1 MVTYGYRRPTSKYT
15 RGGGRSAAPG
25 SRRRLAT
32 SYTRTAKAARFAKT
46 TKLRTT
52 TGRKKAI
59 RRNSSAITK
68 LKQQIYGPLQTQR
81 SASSIFNVVASRP
94 VCFQINNP
102 GFGQYGPQLLME
114 HSGDDHVSSI
124 GHFTLTNQNL
134 MAADRDNE
142 HRVNGP
148 SLLLKEI
155 DLQFRFTGYLDDT
168 RIRVDI
174 IRQKKAIPG
183 HVWNPNAAYETFM
196 PHLMPY
202 MQNLAGFTSNEI
214 DRSVFQVLATRRVY
228 INSKGSA
235 NAADLLEDRNTIDGS
250 TVNTKY
256 CNICLKMNKVCK
268 QLDSSVDESDGLD
281 NFGLDAHDEDNTDAK
296 GSYAFDN
303 QHPLANLWCI
313 VSTDDQTAFGSIV
326 SGDAVNCTIL
336 RKCVWRD
343 RRA

>member
-1 MVTYGYRRPTSKYT
+1 MPFYGYRPRTSKYARRRSGST
-15 RGGGRSAAPG
+15 AVPARRRSAV
-25 SRRRLAT
+25 T
-32 SYTRTAKAARFAKT
+32 YTRAAKSARSAKV

-52 TGRKKAI
+52 AGRKTAI
-59 RRNSSAITK
+59 RRNTTAITS

-81 SASSIFNVVASRP
+81 SASSIFNVVATRP
-94 VCFQINNP
+94 ICFQVNNP
-102 GFGQYGPQLLME
+102 GYGQFGPQLLAE
-114 HSGDDHVSSI
+114 HSGDDHVNAI

-134 MAADRDNE
+134 MTADRDND

-148 SLLLKEI
+148 SLLLKEV

-183 HVWNPNAAYETFM
+183 HVWNPNQVFGTFM

-214 DRSVFQVLATRRVY
+214 DRSVFQILATRKVY

-256 CNICLKMNKVCK
+256 CNINLKMNKVCK
-268 QLDSSVDESDGLD
+268 QLDSSVDEADGAD
-281 NFGLDAHDEDNTDAK
+281 NFGLDAHDEDNSDAR

-303 QHPLANLWCI
+303 QHPLANIWCI

-326 SGDAVNCTIL
+326 SGDAVNVSIL